1 MIEQTQS
8 FEDLGLSPELLKAV
22 EEAGYSNPTPIQEK
36 SIPLVLM
43 GRDLMGCAQTG
54 TGKTAAFSL
63 PVIDILSHGQARAR
77 MPRALVLSPTR
88 ELAQQISENFT
99 TYTKNHSLGHAVL
112 IGGESMPDQE
122 RALLKN
128 PDVVIATPGRLLD
141 MFERGKLMMGGIKI
155 LVIDEADRMLD
166 MGFIPDVKRIAST
179 LPRIRQTL
187 LFSATLGGE
196 IRALADAFLINPKEV
211 SVAPPASIAK
221 TVTHTMIKVP
231 KFPKD
236 KRAALRRIMAGEDLQ
251 SALVF
256 CNRKKD
262 ISVLPSSLRKHGF
275 EAEELHGDMAQ
286 HNRTETLAAYKSGK
300 IKLLICSDVAG
311 RGLDI
316 QGVSH
321 VFNFDVPNNAES
333 YVHRIGRTGRAGREG
348 RAITLV
354 TSEDTKYLDAIVS
367 LIGMKIPVVPLEKA
381 LTAVIQTQ
389 QTVAEASPAPEEKK
403 EFATESVVEMKVEP
417 APQSTKGAV
426 MPEALEEKA
435 APESD
440 IASPTAATRGELS
453 SRSGLRG
460 RRTTSDKAV
469 REKRTRQANQAD
481 TPRRNDDADK
491 VIGMGDHFPDF
502 LREPAEPKRGDKD

>member
-1 MIEQTQS
+1 M
-8 FEDLGLSPELLKAV
+8 LKSV
-22 EEAGYSNPTPIQEK
+22 HEAGYTNPTPIQEK
-36 SIPLVLM
+36 SVPLVLM

-63 PVIDILSHGQARAR
+63 PIIDILSQGRARAR

-99 TYTKNHSLGHAVL
+99 TYTKHHELGHAVL

-128 PDVVIATPGRLLD
+128 PDVVVATPGRLLD
-141 MFERGKLMMGGIKI
+141 MFERGKVMLGGIKI

-166 MGFIPDVKRIAST
+166 MGFIPDVTRIVNS

-187 LFSATLGGE
+187 LFSATLGTE

-211 SVAPPASIAK
+211 SVAPPASIAQ
-221 TVTHTMIKVP
+221 TVKHTMISVP
-231 KFPKD
+231 KYPKD
-236 KRAALRRIMAGEDLQ
+236 KRAALRKVMAGEDVQ

-262 ISVLPSSLRKHGF
+262 ISVLRNSLRRHGF

-286 HNRTETLAAYKSGK
+286 HRRTETLADYKSGK
-300 IKLLICSDVAG
+300 IKLLVCSDVAG

-333 YVHRIGRTGRAGREG
+333 YVHRIGRTGRAGRAG
-348 RAITLV
+348 TAITMV
-354 TSEDTKYLDAIVS
+354 TSEDAKYLDAIVS
-367 LIGMKIPVVPLEKA
+367 LIGMKIPVQTLDEIGSKA
-381 LTAVIQTQ
+381 PEAAPPPAEEQMAPEAQ
-389 QTVAEASPAPEEKK
+389 SKPEAEAAQEEAKEGAQTKDDAKESESRPRGRRSRSRSGGEKK
-403 EFATESVVEMKVEP
+403 SP
-417 APQSTKGAV
+417 SR
-426 MPEALEEKA
+426 A
-435 APESD
+435 APEKPSRD
-440 IASPTAATRGELS
+440 HAARERRPRDAGRKKS
-453 SRSGLRG
+453 SGQGNSGDG
-460 RRTTSDKAV
+460 
-469 REKRTRQANQAD
+469 
-481 TPRRNDDADK
+481 DK

-502 LREPAEPKRGDKD
+502 LRDPVRPKRGG